1 VTTSPV
7 LLPRHERDDGTAG
20 DDTRLRD
27 ALRLAT
33 NLVAQVQAF
42 ALELDLGD
50 LDLPSTTTSPEDQAR
65 LRAVAPLYLASELE
79 SARLLP
85 ALELYAG
92 VWASGGIPADLGA
105 MSTTVTRVHRQRSS
119 RLSPAE
125 REAIFG
131 RLFGKSYGPDLAVE
145 SPRNTAF
152 ELLMTEFAA
161 SLSDWQA
168 NAGQWGG
175 TAADAA
181 RVRTAAQRLAG
192 NLASR
197 SGGIA
202 AFAAGEI
209 LEDIK
214 LAVSIFKDAAVQR
227 SLGALSMWQA
237 VRTVIQ
243 RFLQQEVD
251 VSSHVERARTGV
263 ALLAWL
269 ANALPS
275 LESGV
280 AEQPDEE
287 VVMQAIRWMQATLA
301 LHERAQPAG
310 AGYGGG

>member
-7 LLPRHERDDGTAG
+7 LLARHARDDGTAE
-20 DDTRLRD
+20 DDSRLRE

-42 ALELDLGD
+42 VLELDLGD
-50 LDLPSTTTSPEDQAR
+50 LDLPSITTSPGDQAR

-85 ALELYAG
+85 ALEIYAG
-92 VWASGGIPADLGA
+92 VWASGGIPTDLGA
-105 MSTTVTRVHRQRSS
+105 MGATVTRVHRQRSS
-119 RLSPAE
+119 RLAPAE

-131 RLFGKSYGPDLAVE
+131 RLFGKPYGPDLAVE
-145 SPRNTAF
+145 APRNTAF
-152 ELLMTEFAA
+152 DGLMAEFAA

-168 NAGQWGG
+168 NVGQWGG
-175 TAADAA
+175 SAADAA
-181 RVRTAAQRLAG
+181 RVRSAAQRLAG

-227 SLGALSMWQA
+227 SLGTLSMWQA

-243 RFLQQEVD
+243 RFLQQDVD
-251 VSSHVERARTGV
+251 VSSHVERARAGL

-269 ANALPS
+269 ADALPP

-280 AEQPDEE
+280 AERPDEE